1 MRESSMATHE
11 VAHHQVHRAPWALN
25 TFRTNLG
32 SSIGGDIAMNN
43 SARIL
48 IVVVLALVASPT
60 VSDAQ
65 VRGAAS
71 KIQGNYDHF
80 DQPAQIRSAPAYSMP
95 QAVVPRQ
102 GGGQPARVAQQPSGR
117 AYSYDAATQ
126 APPCAAAQPAPAT
139 QATRQP
145 TPPQAVRRFSYEPG
159 YVAPQ
164 SRFAPARGWQS
175 GVRDAGS
182 KVRGDY

>member
-1 MRESSMATHE
+1 MATHE
-11 VAHHQVHRAPWALN
+11 VAYHQVHRAPWALN
-25 TFRTNLG
+25 PFRTNLG

-48 IVVVLALVASPT
+48 MVVVLALVASPA

-71 KIQGNYDHF
+71 KVLGNYDRF
-80 DQPAQIRSAPAYSMP
+80 DRSAQVRSAPAYSMP
-95 QAVVPRQ
+95 QAVVTRQ
-102 GGGQPARVAQQPSGR
+102 GGGQTARVAQQPATR
-117 AYSYDAATQ
+117 AFSYDAARQ
-126 APPCAAAQPAPAT
+126 APPCDAAQPAPAT

-145 TPPQAVRRFSYEPG
+145 TPPQTARRFSYEPG
-159 YVAPQ
+159 YVAPR
-164 SRFAPARGWQS
+164 SRFAPSRGWQS